1 VSARV
6 CVPALVTLCVFAQTP
21 RDGYRT
27 AYRNWRQAD
36 PTLESDSGAGGAAIG
51 ERANRV
57 AAAATQYAAARIAFL
72 NATELAVG
80 QNASELADAA
90 VAAAPSSLEST
101 KILADR
107 VTAEVAAVGRA
118 IELYKSDTDPGI
130 QQLSQALVREQQAL
144 SALSGAIAEREK
156 IAGAAQDRVAAA
168 DQAHR
173 RASDS
178 YRDFTAA
185 LRQET
190 AQIDRETA
198 AWTAY
203 YQKLADGAQRAIEVP
218 PPQPAPTPAAIKDE
232 PPARLVPAPS
242 ITPLPLLRYTGAWVY
257 PAVNG
262 LYHGPQPEF
271 IDLVV
276 HEDNGRA
283 SGTLFGRFRPSPGSP
298 PADLELRFDFSGD
311 FKNTRNQTFA
321 LETSD
326 GAKGTME
333 LIPGPA
339 FNLLEVNFQTEPRAG
354 KLRQG
359 NFVLVKK

>member
-1 VSARV
+1 VLA
-6 CVPALVTLCVFAQTP
+6 ALCAFAQTP
-21 RDGYRT
+21 RDDYRT

-36 PTLESDSGAGGAAIG
+36 ATLESDSGAGGAAIG

-57 AAAATQYAAARIAFL
+57 AAAATQYGAARSAFL
-72 NATELAVG
+72 NAMAADVGQSASGLANAALAV
-80 QNASELADAA
+80 
-90 VAAAPSSLEST
+90 PSPLEST

-107 VTAEVAAVGRA
+107 VTAELATVGRD
-118 IELYKSDTDPGI
+118 IETYASDADPGI
-130 QQLSQALVREQQAL
+130 QQLRQALERERLAL
-144 SALSGAIAEREK
+144 GALSGAIAERDK
-156 IAGAAQDRVAAA
+156 IAGAAQDRTTAA

-173 RASDS
+173 RASDG

-185 LRQET
+185 LKQEA

-218 PPQPAPTPAAIKDE
+218 PPQPAPIPPSIKEE
-232 PPARLVPAPS
+232 PPARAVPAPFV
-242 ITPLPLLRYTGAWVY
+242 TPLPLLRYTGAWVY
-257 PAVNG
+257 PTVNG

-283 SGTLFGRFRPSPGSP
+283 NGTLFGRFKLAPGVSGD
-298 PADLELRFDFSGD
+298 AELRFDFSGD
-311 FKNTRNQTFA
+311 FKNARNQTFA

-326 GAKGTME
+326 GAKGTMD

-339 FNLLEVNFQTEPRAG
+339 FNLLEVNFQTEARAG
-354 KLRQG
+354 KIRQG